1 MMKSD
6 PDITHSLWQATAPKQ
21 AARTCLSGAQDC
33 DVAIIGGGYTGL
45 SGALHLAEQGFDACL
60 LEACH
65 IGWGASGRA
74 GGQVNPALP
83 VATPDA
89 LFQTLPQEFATRLA
103 TASLG
108 SADFLFGLIKKHV
121 IACDARQTGWI
132 RAHHSP
138 KARQNAII
146 SAAKWRDYG
155 AELSLLDKCETQALT
170 GSPAYHS
177 ALLTHAG
184 GLVHPLKLAQGLAH
198 AAVTCGARIYEDSPV
213 TSVMPDGSGWQVSTP
228 DGTLKSR
235 LVIFATNAYSG
246 AFGED
251 GARYQKQLAKSIVRA
266 NPIQIATDPL
276 APELAESILP
286 EGHSISD
293 SRRMI
298 LYARREPDN
307 RIIYGSI
314 GQRTSKG
321 TLTGYEWLQRD
332 VLRTFPQLE
341 GVAWPYQWGGK
352 IAITDTHL
360 PHFTQLATGV
370 IAGLG
375 YNGRGVAMANLMGKI
390 LADYAMGTPPSD
402 LPLPLL
408 PAKGFFLGGI
418 KQKGL
423 NSYIT
428 IAKGLDWWESTKYN
442 SQSPK

>member
-1 MMKSD
+1 MMEKD
-6 PDITHSLWQATAPKQ
+6 PDITHSLWQATAPKE
-21 AARTCLSGAQDC
+21 APRACLSGPHDC

-45 SGALHLAEQGFDACL
+45 SAALHLAEQGFDTCL
-60 LEACH
+60 LEAH
-65 IGWGASGRA
+65 HAGWGASGRA

-83 VATPDA
+83 VATPDL
-89 LFQTLPQEFATRLA
+89 LFHKLPQEFATRLA
-103 TASLG
+103 KASLE
-108 SADFLFGLIKKHV
+108 SADFLFALIKKHQ

-138 KARQNAII
+138 KARQDAII
-146 SAAKWRDYG
+146 SAARWRDYG
-155 AELSLLDKCETQALT
+155 ADLSLLDSTQTKALT
-170 GSPAYHS
+170 GSAIYQS
-177 ALLTHAG
+177 SLLTHAG

-198 AAVTCGARIYEDSPV
+198 AAEKYGAQIYENSPV
-213 TSVMPDGSGWQVSTP
+213 TSLVPAGSGWQIGTP
-228 DGTLKSR
+228 NGMLKSR

-246 AFGED
+246 AFGKA
-251 GARYQKQLAKSIVRA
+251 GSGYGHQLAKSIVRA
-266 NPIQIATDPL
+266 NPIQIATEPL
-276 APELAESILP
+276 PPALAESILP

-307 RIIYGSI
+307 RIVYGSI
-314 GQRTSKG
+314 GQRTTNG
-321 TLTGYEWLQRD
+321 TLTGYEWLRRD
-332 VLRTFPQLE
+332 AIRTFPQLA
-341 GVAWPYQWGGK
+341 GVTWPYQWGGN

-360 PHFTQLATGV
+360 PHLTQLATGV

-390 LADYAMGTPPSD
+390 LADYAMGEPQSN

-408 PAKGFFLGGI
+408 PPKGFLLGGL

-428 IAKGLDWWESTKYN
+428 IAKGLDWWERKT
-442 SQSPK
+442 